1 MYESAEALIC
11 GLLGPGKPCRVAGID
26 TTILQTLKILIF
38 PIAWYPKFLGLP
50 APISFAL
57 LPLPDR
63 AFPLPLP
70 LWADQNVLSTVSPY
84 PKTLGDGETMV

>member
-1 MYESAEALIC
+1 MYESAEAPTC
-11 GLLGPGKPCRVAGID
+11 GLLGPGRPCRVAGMV
-26 TTILQTLKILIF
+26 TNILQTLKILIF
-38 PIAWYPKFLGLP
+38 PIAWYPRFLGLP
-50 APISFAL
+50 APISPAV

-84 PKTLGDGETMV
+84 SKILGDGETMV